1 MITYKLIGHL
11 FDSLEGSNYKCE
23 AGPLKH
29 DLAYI
34 VIKEILYE
42 RLAEEIPKALVEKY
56 DLNSHLRDSGDFEE
70 LK

>member
-1 MITYKLIGHL
+1 VEVAM
-11 FDSLEGSNYKCE
+11 
-23 AGPLKH
+23 
-29 DLAYI
+29 
-34 VIKEILYE
+34 YE